1 LRNSLRSLREKIK
14 IMKQKV
20 IIWISVVLLLVVVA
34 FMVKDFFY
42 KPANLNS
49 NPYDYRMDNLK
60 KIDPSK
66 VCYTEI
72 NKIKPDIE
80 QIHGIAIDKSDNIY
94 IAGKGKVVIFDSQ
107 LALKSSFKIDN
118 EAKCVGV
125 GEDGNIYLGIQ
136 DHIEV
141 FEPNGKLINSWNAVN
156 SKSVIT
162 SIAISE
168 KYVYIADAGN
178 RIVYQYKKDGD
189 LVKEIGKKNPEKGIL
204 GFVIPSPYFDLLI
217 GREGELWVVNP
228 GRHALESYNENGD
241 QVSSWAKASMG
252 IDGFCGCC
260 NPSNIA
266 MLSDG
271 SFVTSEKAIERVKVH
286 LPNGDFK
293 CVVATPDGF
302 EEGTKGIDLGVDSK
316 DRIYV
321 LDPIKNIVR
330 VFEHK

>member
-1 LRNSLRSLREKIK
+1 MREKVK
-14 IMKQKV
+14 IMKQKI

-42 KPANLNS
+42 KPTSPNS
-49 NPYDYRMDNLK
+49 NPYDYRLDNLK

-72 NKIKPDIE
+72 NKIKPEIE
-80 QIHGIAIDKSDNIY
+80 QIHGISIDKADNIY
-94 IAGKGKVVIFDSQ
+94 ITGKGKVAVFDGQ
-107 LALKSSFKIDN
+107 YAPKTSFKIDS
-118 EAKCVGV
+118 EAKCIAI
-125 GEDGNIYLGIQ
+125 GEDGKIYLGIQ

-141 FEPNGKLINSWNAVN
+141 FEPNGKLVKSWNAVN
-156 SKSVIT
+156 NKSIIT

-168 KYVYIADAGN
+168 KYIYVADAGN

-189 LVKEIGKKNPEKGIL
+189 LVKEIGRKNPEKGIL

-241 QVSSWAKASMG
+241 QISSWAKASMG

-266 MLSDG
+266 MLSNG

-293 CVVATPDGF
+293 CVVATPENF
-302 EEGTKGIDLGVDSK
+302 ESGTKGIDLAVDSK
-316 DRIYV
+316 DNIYV
-321 LDPIKNIVR
+321 LDPVKNIVS
-330 VFEHK
+330 VFEQKK

>member
-1 LRNSLRSLREKIK
+1 
-14 IMKQKV
+14 MKQK
-20 IIWISVVLLLVVVA
+20 ILIWISVVLLLVVVA

-42 KPANLNS
+42 NPTSPSS
-49 NPYDYRMDNLK
+49 NPYDYSMDNLK

-66 VCYTEI
+66 VCYAEV

-94 IAGKGKVVIFDSQ
+94 IAGKGKVAVFDGQ
-107 LALKSSFKIDN
+107 FALKTSFKIDS
-118 EAKCVGV
+118 EAKCIAIGD
-125 GEDGNIYLGIQ
+125 DGKIYLGIQ

-141 FEPNGKLINSWNAVN
+141 LEPNGKLVKSWNAVN
-156 SKSVIT
+156 DKSVIT

-168 KYVYIADAGN
+168 KYVYVADAGN

-228 GRHALESYNENGD
+228 GRHAFESYNESGD
-241 QVSSWAKASMG
+241 QISSWAKASMD

-293 CVVATPDGF
+293 CVVATPENF
-302 EEGTKGIDLGVDSK
+302 ESGTKGIDLAVDSK

-321 LDPIKNIVR
+321 LDPVKNIVG
-330 VFEHK
+330 VFEQKK